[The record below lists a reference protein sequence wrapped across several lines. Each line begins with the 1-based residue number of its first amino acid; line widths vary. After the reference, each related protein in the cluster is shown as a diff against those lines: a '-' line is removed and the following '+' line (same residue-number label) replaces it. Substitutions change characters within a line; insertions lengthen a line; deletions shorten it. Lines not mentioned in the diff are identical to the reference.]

1 MHLSHMLCSQ
11 NLCILCAQFCVHKL
25 LQLHSRYEQLEAVS
39 QQLASVNQQV
49 KEERLQFRKVS
60 NTALPALGSA
70 VGMHARQI
78 LCFCIG
84 MAWQDNAHHH
94 VLVKMQAQLSC
105 LAAHACVR
113 MDLHFIDRRA
123 VSNACLCKQV
133 KAQHTSLTS
142 IVCELTHAKIS
153 MCNLC
158 WIVTSRLTGA
168 DSYRNFCAQHNAL
181 PEDHACSHM
190 RRTRSIWK
198 MRCWSWRVTT
208 CSWLSSCKCLLGSC
222 RLNQWLC
229 CAHCIMIHR
238 RQR

>member
-1 MHLSHMLCSQ
+1 MH
-11 NLCILCAQFCVHKL
+11 
-25 LQLHSRYEQLEAVS
+25 
-39 QQLASVNQQV
+39 
-49 KEERLQFRKVS
+49 
-60 NTALPALGSA
+60 
-70 VGMHARQI
+70 QI